1 MGDMLGNYKSLRL
14 GRLQVSLRRML
25 SCWPLREA
33 FLETLP
39 PAWNISLTRN
49 LFLVDRVQTG

>member
-1 MGDMLGNYKSLRL
+1 MLGNYKSLRL